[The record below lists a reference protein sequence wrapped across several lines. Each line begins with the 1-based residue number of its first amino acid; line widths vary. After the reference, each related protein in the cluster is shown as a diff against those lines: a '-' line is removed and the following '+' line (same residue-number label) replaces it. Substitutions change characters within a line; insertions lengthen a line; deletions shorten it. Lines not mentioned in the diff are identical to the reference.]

1 MEDNPSPEGGVPPS
15 IQETNEPYDSEIT
28 KVPRNLMAPISS
40 QTTDHGATVSR
51 FRGLEEADYDD
62 TPHSKKPVETPL
74 CMNKVKV
81 EGDDEV
87 HRKIDV
93 STSNEEESLFVT
105 DPSCVDTHRT
115 IRDHSLHRQLKPDAE
130 GLEEGAEKEFAAKAQ
145 KIRQK
150 TGPRARSA
158 KEWFTKKGKD
168 AQISSPKVTPV
179 KRKRSQKSHD
189 DLNSRSKRKRSDK
202 SEAQDGG
209 KLSGKNNKSKRV
221 MEAMFESL
229 SSNPIQARI
238 ALGDLPEADPIIATT
253 KGDQL
258 QQIMNNL
265 PKDADKQSVAKDKR
279 QLDEAS
285 RSFGYG
291 KCVAKDGKW
300 LVRGMKTPLHDHQV
314 IGTSWMLRREFCDDG
329 PTGGILA
336 DEMGMGKTLQTL
348 ACIVSN
354 QASEDDLDTYSGTT
368 LVVAPATAIEQWNSE
383 SEKHADD
390 KYIKS
395 VLHYKKSLKLP
406 VQALHNMDIIL
417 VSYQEVIRQFP
428 NQKLLTR
435 LREKYPDPQD
445 FEEQY
450 NDSLGMLFK
459 INFWRIVL
467 DEAHNIKNHD
477 SQTSI
482 ACRSLKGRHRW
493 ALSGTPLTNSVDEIY
508 PYLQFLKA
516 KVPQEIKVFR
526 KLFTNTKD
534 ATARMRLRN
543 IIEPLMFRR
552 TMKDTFMGRPLYEIP
567 TPHYDVTRVEL
578 TREERIIYGIVER
591 RFREIINDLLAQG
604 QVEVLTIYLVLFLR
618 LRQGVNHPFLLETVM
633 KDVLKTED
641 VQEIQRRLGE
651 VRGKQPFFKRLGK
664 WCAQGV
670 AATIERKD
678 HEDPG
683 DAFGKS
689 RFGYDFN
696 IDSQLDIALASKLQ
710 GVCRICYQEP
720 VNTQRG
726 QCGHIFCEEC
736 LRDHIRDEHRNGR
749 LIIKCFECKKS
760 LVDYEPLDPSDL
772 DDSDSE
778 GSLSQ
783 AASQITIFRGR
794 RLGRDKFKKHPKFQ
808 KSQCMFLQKCDQTH
822 PEPVVP
828 SAKTTAVKATILK
841 WQSEAP
847 NDKIIVFMEF
857 KMTGAIIGRMLEAE
871 GIPFLYF
878 FGDMDQTAKQ
888 HAIRGFHE
896 KSEIKVLIASI
907 KCASVALNLTVANR
921 VIIVDLWWNLAIEMQ
936 AFARV
941 FRIGQTKE
949 TYFCRIVAD
958 GTIDNR
964 IEALQEEKEEKI
976 SKLIESGGK
985 RKLSIEETLSL
996 FGRVKKCKN
1005 GTFQVLPDEDEE
1017 AELDE
1022 AENAEAAD
1030 SAEL

>member
-1 MEDNPSPEGGVPPS
+1 
-15 IQETNEPYDSEIT
+15 
-28 KVPRNLMAPISS
+28 
-40 QTTDHGATVSR
+40 
-51 FRGLEEADYDD
+51 
-62 TPHSKKPVETPL
+62 
-74 CMNKVKV
+74 
-81 EGDDEV
+81 
-87 HRKIDV
+87 
-93 STSNEEESLFVT
+93 
-105 DPSCVDTHRT
+105 
-115 IRDHSLHRQLKPDAE
+115 
-130 GLEEGAEKEFAAKAQ
+130 
-145 KIRQK
+145 
-150 TGPRARSA
+150 
-158 KEWFTKKGKD
+158 
-168 AQISSPKVTPV
+168 
-179 KRKRSQKSHD
+179 
-189 DLNSRSKRKRSDK
+189 
-202 SEAQDGG
+202 
-209 KLSGKNNKSKRV
+209 
-221 MEAMFESL
+221 MFESL

-291 KCVAKDGKW
+291 NCIAKDGKW

-354 QASEDDLDTYSGTT
+354 RASEDDLDTYSGTT

-383 SEKHADD
+383 SEKHADN
-390 KYIKS
+390 KHIKS

-435 LREKYPDPQD
+435 LREQYPDPQD

-493 ALSGTPLTNSVDEIY
+493 ALSGTPLTNSVDG
-508 PYLQFLKA
+508 K
-516 KVPQEIKVFR
+516 
-526 KLFTNTKD
+526 TK
-534 ATARMRLRN
+534 N
-543 IIEPLMFRR
+543 IV
-552 TMKDTFMGRPLYEIP
+552 D
-567 TPHYDVTRVEL
+567 
-578 TREERIIYGIVER
+578 
-591 RFREIINDLLAQG
+591 
-604 QVEVLTIYLVLFLR
+604 VLTIYLVLFLR

-726 QCGHIFCEEC
+726 ECGHIYCEEC

-808 KSQCMFLQKCDQTH
+808 KSQSMFLQKCDQTH

-896 KSEIKVLIASI
+896 NSEIKVLIASI

-996 FGRVKKCKN
+996 FGRVKKCEN
-1005 GTFQVLPDEDEE
+1005 GTFQVLPEEDEE

-1022 AENAEAAD
+1022 AENAEAANG
-1030 SAEL
+1030 AEL

>member
-1 MEDNPSPEGGVPPS
+1 MEAKRLSEGGVRPNT
-15 IQETNEPYDSEIT
+15 QETKEACDSETSEI
-28 KVPRNLMAPISS
+28 PGNPMIPINS
-40 QTTDHGATVSR
+40 QTADQGATVSQ
-51 FRGLEEADYDD
+51 FRGLEEADYGD
-62 TPHSKKPVETPL
+62 TPHSKKSVETPR
-74 CMNKVKV
+74 CMKKLKV

-93 STSNEEESLFVT
+93 STFDEEESLSVS
-105 DPSCVDTHRT
+105 DPSCVGTHRT
-115 IRDHSLHRQLKPDAE
+115 TRDHSLHHQLKPDAE
-130 GLEEGAEKEFAAKAQ
+130 GLEEGADKEFAAKAQ
-145 KIRQK
+145 KSRK

-158 KEWFTKKGKD
+158 KEWFTKKSKD

-179 KRKRSQKSHD
+179 KRKRSQESQD
-189 DLNSRSKRKRSDK
+189 VLDSRSKCKRSEK
-202 SEAQDGG
+202 SEARNGG
-209 KLSGKNNKSKRV
+209 KSSGKNNKSKRV

-258 QQIMNNL
+258 QQIMNSL

-291 KCVAKDGKW
+291 NCVAKDGKW

-336 DEMGMGKTLQTL
+336 VEMGMGKTLQTL

-354 QASEDDLDTYSGTT
+354 QASEDDL
-368 LVVAPATAIEQWNSE
+368 
-383 SEKHADD
+383 
-390 KYIKS
+390 
-395 VLHYKKSLKLP
+395 
-406 VQALHNMDIIL
+406 ALHNMDIIL
-417 VSYQEVIRQFP
+417 VSCQEVIRQFP
-428 NQKLLTR
+428 NQKLLAR
-435 LREKYPDPQD
+435 LKEKHPDAQD

-450 NDSLGMLFK
+450 NGNLGMLFK

-482 ACRSLKGRHRW
+482 ACQSLKGRHRW

-508 PYLQFLKA
+508 PYLKFLKA

-526 KLFTNTKD
+526 NLYTNTKD
-534 ATARMRLRN
+534 ATARTRLRN

-567 TPHYDVTRVEL
+567 TPHYDVVRVEL

-591 RFREIINDLLAQG
+591 RFREITNDRLAQG

-641 VQEIQRRLGE
+641 VQEIQRRFGE

-726 QCGHIFCEEC
+726 QCGHVFCEEC

-749 LIIKCFECKKS
+749 LIIKCFECKKP

-847 NDKIIVFMEF
+847 DDKIIVFMEF
-857 KMTGAIIGRMLEAE
+857 KMAGAIIGRMLEAE

-921 VIIVDLWWNLAIEMQ
+921 VIIVDLWWNCH
-936 AFARV
+936 
-941 FRIGQTKE
+941 TE
-949 TYFCRIVAD
+949 TYI
-958 GTIDNR
+958 
-964 IEALQEEKEEKI
+964 
-976 SKLIESGGK
+976 
-985 RKLSIEETLSL
+985 
-996 FGRVKKCKN
+996 KN
-1005 GTFQVLPDEDEE
+1005 TEITE
-1017 AELDE
+1017 
-1022 AENAEAAD
+1022 
-1030 SAEL
+1030 